1 MPLYKAKPDR
11 LYTRIIKNKL
21 KLPNQRV
28 GQHPDFYT
36 VENLKKLTK
45 DELVYLCWSQ
55 GVEQTACHYTHTARM
70 RVTIRDRNAEY
81 HRMTHNCIPK
91 DDIELV

>member
-36 VENLKKLTK
+36 VDKLKKLTK

-55 GVEQTACHYTHTARM
+55 SVEQTLCQETHITR
-70 RVTIRDRNAEY
+70 I
-81 HRMTHNCIPK
+81 
-91 DDIELV
+91 

>member
-36 VENLKKLTK
+36 VDNLKKLTK

-55 GVEQTACHYTHTARM
+55 SVEQTLCQET
-70 RVTIRDRNAEY
+70 N
-81 HRMTHNCIPK
+81 MTRI
-91 DDIELV
+91 

>member
-1 MPLYKAKPDR
+1 MPLYKAKSDR

-21 KLPNQRV
+21 KLPNQRI

-36 VENLKKLTK
+36 VDNLKKLTK

-55 GVEQTACHYTHTARM
+55 GVEQTACHYTHMNKMIWKHHQNTHKCKPANLEKANLCY
-70 RVTIRDRNAEY
+70 RV
-81 HRMTHNCIPK
+81 
-91 DDIELV
+91 V